1 VIPMKVEMIGQLAEL
16 MSRVSAALPSK
27 SELDISRPPISG
39 RVTGGG
45 RLTENGKLRLAG

>member
-1 VIPMKVEMIGQLAEL
+1 MIPMKVEMVGQLAEL
-16 MSRVSAALPSK
+16 NVARVCPAAK